1 MRFKIKN
8 LDNFKNEVF
17 GSETFLMYFPEL
29 NTTGV
34 ELIEEDGFHYIAK
47 DGKPVSDSA
56 FFSTFELSFLEEVE

>member
-1 MRFKIKN
+1 MKFKIKD
-8 LDNFKNEVF
+8 LVGFQLEVF
-17 GSETFLMYFPEL
+17 GSETILQYFPEL

-34 ELIEEDGFHYIAK
+34 ELIEVDGFHYIAK